1 MSYKI
6 VDWKD
11 CIYNNQHINTLAHSK
26 KMNDQQ
32 INHFLISFGR
42 TEKMAEWKP
51 FGHGHINDTF
61 LVRTAGNNS
70 PDFILQRKNHY
81 VFKDVPG
88 MLNNIILATDHIRA
102 KLVASG
108 ETDPD
113 RRVMKYLSA
122 PNGKYYVLD
131 ETGNYWTLFLFIRD
145 SHGIEEVTNPGQA
158 FTAGKAFGRFQLEL
172 SDLDSSS
179 LIETI
184 PNFHNGKY
192 RFQQFT
198 DAISRNSAGRRTEM
212 QPVIDHL
219 LNRAD
224 EMLKLQNWLDRGEL
238 PLRITHN
245 DTKINNILFDH
256 QNNILCIIDLD
267 TVMPGSILF
276 DFGDAIRTL
285 GNSAAEDE
293 ADLSKIHFQT
303 AYFEAFTNGYLSECS
318 RFLTPLEKE
327 SLVYSCRYM
336 VWEQAIRFLSDYLN
350 GDTYYKIAYPEH
362 NKTRTLSQL
371 RYLEVLEEN
380 SDAMVQIVD
389 NAW

>member
-1 MSYKI
+1 MTNSLI
-6 VDWKD
+6 H
-11 CIYNNQHINTLAHSK
+11 Q
-26 KMNDQQ
+26 
-32 INHFLISFGR
+32 FLTSFGR
-42 TEKMAEWKP
+42 TEQVAGWKP

-61 LVRTAGNNS
+61 LISTVGDKA
-70 PDFILQRKNHY
+70 PDFILQRKNHQI
-81 VFKDVPG
+81 FKDVPG

-102 KLVASG
+102 KLIAAG
-108 ETDPD
+108 EVEPD
-113 RRVMKYLSA
+113 RKVMRYLAASD
-122 PNGKYYVLD
+122 GKYYVQD
-131 ETGNYWTLFLFIRD
+131 DAGNFWTLFLFIRD
-145 SHGIEEVTNPGQA
+145 SHGIEEVTNPDQA

-172 SDLDSSS
+172 SDLDSSR

-184 PNFHNGKY
+184 PDFHNGKF

-198 DAISRNSAGRRTEM
+198 EAISLNKADRCAEM
-212 QPVIDHL
+212 QPVIDQL
-219 LNRAD
+219 LERAD
-224 EMLKLQNWLDRGEL
+224 EMLRLQNWLDRGEL

-256 QNNILCIIDLD
+256 QNNILCVIDLD

-303 AYFEAFTNGYLSECS
+303 AYFEAFTKGYLSECS

-327 SLVYSCRYM
+327 CLVYSCRYM

-362 NKTRTLSQL
+362 NRIRTLSQL

-380 SDAMVQIVD
+380 AAAMEQIVGK
-389 NAW
+389 AW

>member
-1 MSYKI
+1 MT
-6 VDWKD
+6 DPLLH
-11 CIYNNQHINTLAHSK
+11 QFLA
-26 KMNDQQ
+26 
-32 INHFLISFGR
+32 SFGR
-42 TEKMAEWKP
+42 TEQVAEWNP

-61 LVRTAGNNS
+61 LIRTAVDEA
-70 PDFILQRKNHY
+70 PDFILQRKNHQ

-102 KLVASG
+102 KLIAAG
-108 ETDPD
+108 ETEPD
-113 RRVMKYLSA
+113 RKVMRYLAASD
-122 PNGKYYVLD
+122 GKYYVQD
-131 ETGNYWTLFLFIRD
+131 DAGNYWTLFLFIRD
-145 SHGIEEVTNPGQA
+145 SHGIEEVTNPDQA
-158 FTAGKAFGRFQLEL
+158 FTAGKAFGRFQLGL
-172 SDLDSSS
+172 SDLDSSK

-184 PNFHNGKY
+184 PNFHNGKF

-198 DAISRNSAGRRTEM
+198 EAISHNKADRYAEM
-212 QPVIDHL
+212 QPVIDQL
-219 LNRAD
+219 MERAD
-224 EMLKLQNWLDRGEL
+224 EMLRLQNWLDRGEL

-267 TVMPGSILF
+267 TVMPGSILY

-293 ADLSKIHFQT
+293 ADLSKINFQT
-303 AYFEAFTNGYLSECS
+303 AYFEAFTKGYLSECS

-327 SLVYSCRYM
+327 CLAYSCRYM

-362 NKTRTLSQL
+362 NRIRTLSQL
-371 RYLEVLEEN
+371 HYLEVLEEN
-380 SDAMVQIVD
+380 AAAMEQIVGR
-389 NAW
+389 AW